1 MSVDLAVL
9 YEHPDWQRP
18 LFEVLDDRD
27 LSYEAVDLKSSA
39 FSSEA
44 PPPAPVVF
52 NQASPSAYTRGNQ
65 RAIPF
70 TLALL
75 RNLEP
80 LETRVINGAE
90 AFALELSK
98 ATQLSLLRELGVD
111 HPTSLV
117 FNDPEAVLERAD
129 ELDWPAL
136 LKPEQGGSGAR
147 MRRVETPEEL
157 VELLEREPEL
167 WEPDG
172 LLLVQELL
180 DYDEEDGI
188 VRLEFLD
195 GELLYAMRVVSDG
208 SFNLCPSEVCN
219 PGEADERSGPSFH
232 AFPEVPDE
240 AVETGRRIVEA
251 AGIDVG
257 AVEYIETR
265 DGRRVFYDVNA
276 NSNLRPPVAA
286 EFGFD
291 PFERVADFLE
301 REIERATGHPVAQ
314 ARS

>member
-1 MSVDLAVL
+1 M
-9 YEHPDWQRP
+9 
-18 LFEVLDDRD
+18 
-27 LSYEAVDLKSSA
+27 
-39 FSSEA
+39 
-44 PPPAPVVF
+44 
-52 NQASPSAYTRGNQ
+52 
-65 RAIPF
+65 PF
-70 TLALL
+70 TLALM
-75 RNLEP
+75 RSLEP

-90 AFALELSK
+90 AFALEISK
-98 ATQLSLLRELGVD
+98 AAQLSLLRELGVD

-117 FNDPEAVLERAD
+117 LNDPEAVIERAD
-129 ELDWPAL
+129 EIDWPAL

-147 MRRVETPEEL
+147 MRRVERPEEL

-180 DYDEEDGI
+180 DYDKDDGI
-188 VRLEFLD
+188 VRIEFLD

-219 PGEADERSGPSFH
+219 PGEADEGSGPSFH
-232 AFPEVPDE
+232 AYPEVPNE
-240 AVETGRRIVEA
+240 AVETGRRIVDA

-257 AVEYIETR
+257 AVEYVETA

-301 REIERATGHPVAQ
+301 QEVERAGGRTVAQ